1 MFEGSSWLRSK
12 MSFASELVPAFPVP
26 PMAPIAAPDADPTA
40 APTGD
45 WMPPATVDPTAAHV
59 PPIITSADAGAAF
72 DAIFSELVRAGA
84 DDAGLLVNS
93 DLLREC
99 DSLRDR
105 VLSRLTEQRTAK
117 QAGLGAER
125 DAAYATCRA
134 LLDSIE
140 EAAKEYGRLNSIA
153 ASYATGPLNTAAAKV
168 TAISQ
173 QAPVRSS
180 YPSRQE
186 IESWRNRLFA
196 AEHELAG
203 KQAEHNELRASVN
216 VVLEEWQRLK
226 RELAA
231 AQQIEER
238 LTAQLEGKAYRDPK
252 LGFYVA
258 PTI

>member
-1 MFEGSSWLRSK
+1 MLGGDRLRQMMSYGSEMF
-12 MSFASELVPAFPVP
+12 PALPVP
-26 PMAPIAAPDADPTA
+26 PVPFAPAPIDDPTA

-59 PPIITSADAGAAF
+59 PAILVSADAEGAF
-72 DAIFSELVRAGA
+72 DAIFSELTKAGA
-84 DDAGLLVNS
+84 DDAGILVNS

-99 DSLRDR
+99 NSLRDR

-140 EAAKEYGRLNSIA
+140 EAAKESGRLNSIA
-153 ASYATGPLNTAAAKV
+153 VSYATGPLNTAAAKV

-231 AQQIEER
+231 AQQIEQR

-252 LGFYVA
+252 LGLYVA

>member
-1 MFEGSSWLRSK
+1 

-45 WMPPATVDPTAAHV
+45 WMPPATVDPTASHV

-105 VLSRLTEQRTAK
+105 VLSRLTEQREK
-117 QAGLGAER
+117 VHAGLAAER
-125 DAAYATCRA
+125 DAAYATCRH
-134 LLDSIE
+134 LLDEIE
-140 EAAKEYGRLNSIA
+140 RLANEYGKANSFALAFATSTLQPA
-153 ASYATGPLNTAAAKV
+153 AVKV
-168 TAISQ
+168 NSVQ
-173 QAPVRSS
+173 QAAPARST
-180 YPSRQE
+180 YPSKAEVER
-186 IESWRNRLFA
+186 WRAQLRA
-196 AEHELAG
+196 AEIVLLD
-203 KQAEHNELRASVN
+203 KQQQH
-216 VVLEEWQRLK
+216 

-231 AQQIEER
+231 AANEILERWQQRKVELKQAQEIEQR

-252 LGFYVA
+252 LGLYVA

>member
-1 MFEGSSWLRSK
+1 MLGGDWLRQR
-12 MSFASELVPAFPVP
+12 MSFGTQMFPNLPNPPAPFAA
-26 PMAPIAAPDADPTA
+26 APIEDATA

-45 WMPPATVDPTAAHV
+45 WMPPATVDPTASHV

-153 ASYATGPLNTAAAKV
+153 ISYATGPLNTAAAKV

-180 YPSRQE
+180 YPSRTE
-186 IESWRNRLFA
+186 IEAWRAQLRA
-196 AEHELAG
+196 AEIVLLD
-203 KQAEHNELRASVN
+203 KQQQH
-216 VVLEEWQRLK
+216 

-231 AQQIEER
+231 AANEILERWQQRKVELKQAQEIEQR
-238 LTAQLEGKAYRDPK
+238 LTAQLEGRAYHDPK
-252 LGFYVA
+252 TGFYVA